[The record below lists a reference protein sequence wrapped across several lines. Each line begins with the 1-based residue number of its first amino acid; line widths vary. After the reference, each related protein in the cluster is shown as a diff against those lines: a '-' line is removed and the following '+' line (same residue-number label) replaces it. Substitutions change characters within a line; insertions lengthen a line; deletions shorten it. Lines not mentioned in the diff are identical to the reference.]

1 MSKPKRTLLVTA
13 FAVAA
18 FCILLQ
24 ESGQNSPAAA
34 GAAETVAAST
44 LPAHENPTPDSLW
57 KLLLERKQVLDRI
70 AENIRMSMS
79 AGRVD
84 VSEYAQARTAA
95 LLAGLDLCQTQS
107 ERIEIRG
114 EILQWHVK
122 AEAWAQ
128 QRMASGRATEVDFE
142 RVRVARLN
150 AEIDLVKAQL
160 KER

>member
-1 MSKPKRTLLVTA
+1 MLIPKRAILVTA
-13 FAVAA
+13 LAVTASG
-18 FCILLQ
+18 ILIQ
-24 ESGQNSPAAA
+24 ENGRNTPTSA
-34 GAAETVAAST
+34 GAAETGAVST
-44 LPAHENPTPDSLW
+44 LPAHENPTPDSLR

-70 AENIRMSMS
+70 AENIRMSMN
-79 AGRVD
+79 AGRVEA
-84 VSEYAQARTAA
+84 SEYAQARTAA

-128 QRMASGRATEVDFE
+128 RRMASGRATEVDFE